1 MLTEMIATKINEKG
15 EKYFPGRKFN
25 ENELKELSMAGWMHD
40 VGKIVTPEAIMDK
53 STKLETICDRIEL
66 VKLRLEK
73 LELLLTYLQLK
84 LKEDEFA
91 AFIHQNIDSELEP
104 TGFRNYL
111 ANITNFLINVN
122 VGKEFVDKADL
133 EKVEKLGKINFEYE
147 GKRYFIFTE
156 DEKKNMQISGRGTFT
171 PEEMK
176 IMQDHVAI
184 TWEMLSQLSFPKK
197 YENVAFY
204 AATHHEA
211 LNGKGYPNGY
221 TADKLPLQSRILA
234 VADIFEALTA
244 SDRPYKTAKPLSES
258 LNIMGYMVKDGHLDK
273 DLVNFF
279 LDSGL
284 YKEYADRFMNKEYID
299 EVDID
304 SIKAI
309 YTNQ

>member
-1 MLTEMIATKINEKG
+1 
-15 EKYFPGRKFN
+15 
-25 ENELKELSMAGWMHD
+25 
-40 VGKIVTPEAIMDK
+40 
-53 STKLETICDRIEL
+53 
-66 VKLRLEK
+66 
-73 LELLLTYLQLK
+73 
-84 LKEDEFA
+84 
-91 AFIHQNIDSELEP
+91 
-104 TGFRNYL
+104 
-111 ANITNFLINVN
+111 
-122 VGKEFVDKADL
+122 
-133 EKVEKLGKINFEYE
+133 
-147 GKRYFIFTE
+147 
-156 DEKKNMQISGRGTFT
+156 
-171 PEEMK
+171 MK

-221 TADKLPLQSRILA
+221 TAEKLPLQSRILA

-244 SDRPYKTAKPLSES
+244 SDRPYKTAKTLSES
-258 LNIMGYMVKDGHLDK
+258 LNIMGYMVKEGHLDK

-299 EVDID
+299 EVNID